1 MALVDPEAGFQGGE
15 SGVSEGVVSDPWG
28 VKRAENLISS
38 LQGVLSARVV
48 VSPLGEVTEIHVLAE
63 PGIAPKQVVRNVESA
78 LLAQL
83 GLRVDHRRISVA
95 QAAAERAAGVLERS
109 VVREASLRRAVLFRR
124 VGVREG
130 RVGRV
135 VVSVVLDVGGE
146 EVVGEVEVA
155 DVRRSRVQGAA
166 RAAVVALERVLPE
179 GVLELEGC
187 KLVRAFDL
195 EFAFAVVQV
204 VEGRGGGRLLAG
216 TCEVRESVEEAAAL
230 AVLDATNRW
239 VQSRA

>member
-1 MALVDPEAGFQGGE
+1 MALVDPDAGFRDREGG
-15 SGVSEGVVSDPWG
+15 GVEGVVSDPWG

-78 LLAQL
+78 LLAEL

-95 QAAAERAAGVLERS
+95 QPAAERAAQVLERS
-109 VVREASLRRAVLFRR
+109 VVREASLKRAVLFRR

-130 RVGRV
+130 RSGKV
-135 VVSVVLDVGGE
+135 VVMVVLDVGGE
-146 EVVGEVEVA
+146 EVFGEVEVA
-155 DVRRSRVQGAA
+155 DVRSSRLQGAA
-166 RAAVVALERVLPE
+166 RAAVLALERLLPD

-187 KLVRAFDL
+187 KLIRAFDL
-195 EFAFAVVQV
+195 EFAFAVVRV

-216 TCEVRESVEEAAAL
+216 TGEVRESVEEAAVL